1 MSVSSELSRL
11 QAAKADLTA
20 ALAEKGVAVPE
31 GSTLDTFGG
40 LVRQVKT
47 GATVSATE
55 FSAAQWT
62 GSADPYTLTIP
73 ATDREGATPLLYQV
87 ECLSG
92 GIYQAAG
99 YFAID
104 EIVRQ
109 DAARKAGE
117 NGDKLCAG
125 IQKLIDKYDLPFVT
139 WNTGSI
145 VHFEVSGVMYLSVT
159 DPDIFTKIPE
169 RQKYI
174 EEFGAA
180 LTANGVIT
188 LAGSRIYTSMADNDD
203 TIAQTL
209 NAFEDVFS
217 NVER

>member
-92 GIYQAAG
+92 GTYHRDAWAAFNTTAAYDQASSALVLTSRHKFAG
-99 YFAID
+99 
-104 EIVRQ
+104 R
-109 DAARKAGE
+109 
-117 NGDKLCAG
+117 
-125 IQKLIDKYDLPFVT
+125 VT
-139 WNTGSI
+139 
-145 VHFEVSGVMYLSVT
+145 FL
-159 DPDIFTKIPE
+159 
-169 RQKYI
+169 
-174 EEFGAA
+174 
-180 LTANGVIT
+180 
-188 LAGSRIYTSMADNDD
+188 
-203 TIAQTL
+203 
-209 NAFEDVFS
+209 
-217 NVER
+217 